1 MKEINIAI
9 YFLLSFLIFTACGD
23 KAISQKEPQ
32 LDHEEMRIVSLS
44 GFLTETL
51 IDLGLGDQIV
61 GRDVTSTFPPEK
73 VNEIPNLGHISQL
86 NMEAVLALKPKKVIL
101 EEAQTKQAKEL
112 EKLSAAGIEVITVPT
127 SRTFDNA
134 YRASTYLGEKIEI
147 NTEALGKLA
156 KGIEADSLA
165 LVEVLAGAN
174 PDVKPRVL
182 FIYARGAGRLMV
194 GGTNTSA
201 SAIIEKAGGINAIE
215 SFENFQALTP
225 EYLVEASPDVILMF
239 TSGIASLDGKEGL
252 GQIPGVAQ
260 TAAYKNDRIIAMDG
274 HYLTAFGSRAAQ
286 AARELALGIHDKEM

>member
-1 MKEINIAI
+1 MKKINIAI
-9 YFLLSFLIFTACGD
+9 CFLLSLLVLTSCGD

-32 LDHEEMRIVSLS
+32 LDHEEKRIVSLS

-51 IDLGLGDQIV
+51 IDLGLGDHIV
-61 GRDVTSTFPPEK
+61 GRDITSTFPPEK
-73 VNEIPNLGHISQL
+73 VNEIPSLGHVSQL
-86 NMEAVLALKPKKVIL
+86 NMEAVLALNPKTVIL
-101 EEAQTKQAKEL
+101 EEAQAKQAKEL
-112 EKLSAAGIEVITVPT
+112 EKLSEAGIEIITVPT

-134 YRASTYLGEKIEI
+134 QKASKFISQKIKLDEK
-147 NTEALGKLA
+147 ALGDLA
-156 KGIEADSLA
+156 KGIEKDSLA
-165 LVEVLAGAN
+165 LAEILNGIE
-174 PDVKPRVL
+174 DDQKPRVL

-194 GGTNTSA
+194 GGSNTSA
-201 SAIIEKAGGINAIE
+201 SAIIEKAGGVNAIE

-260 TAAYKNDRIIAMDG
+260 TPAYKNDRIVAMDG

-286 AARELALGIHDKEM
+286 AAKELALAIHDKEM